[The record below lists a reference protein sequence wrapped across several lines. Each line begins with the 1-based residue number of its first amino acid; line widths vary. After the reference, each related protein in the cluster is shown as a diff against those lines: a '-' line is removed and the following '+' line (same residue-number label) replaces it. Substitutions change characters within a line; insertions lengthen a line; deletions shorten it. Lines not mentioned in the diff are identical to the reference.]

1 MDWIGLDRIGYDS
14 VCLSLL
20 QCIHD
25 HNSPSSFCYLQLH
38 SSISFVY
45 QYSPSSIFH
54 LLLLPIY
61 SLLSIQFFFTLF
73 YFQFTLPSLFLL
85 LCFSQQSINLH
96 ACGAVTDKGVLCI
109 AEQCTRLQSMILYG
123 CEVTDRSVL
132 ALVLSCPYLRSI
144 YLSAWCLSKVS
155 KNILQM
161 SRSRGVIVHC
171 IQ

>member
-1 MDWIGLDRIGYDS
+1 MSAIAPLRPWSQFSFPFYFIYLD
-14 VCLSLL
+14 L
-20 QCIHD
+20 
-25 HNSPSSFCYLQLH
+25 
-38 SSISFVY
+38 SISIAYNYFP
-45 QYSPSSIFH
+45 SPILCSFFST
-54 LLLLPIY
+54 LY
-61 SLLSIQFFFTLF
+61 SLFNSSSLTFS
-73 YFQFTLPSLFLL
+73 SLFLPFFIH
-85 LCFSQQSINLH
+85 CFSQQSINLH

-109 AEQCTRLQSMILYG
+109 AEHCTRLQSMILYG